1 MFYNIIVRGYG
12 IGYALRKMVAE
23 RPPKDRREITSLGIE
38 NQQLVILFGSHTQC
52 AGFQRIC
59 NCHIEGT

>member
-1 MFYNIIVRGYG
+1 MFYNNNLKGYG
-12 IGYALRKMVAE
+12 KGYVGRKMVAE
-23 RPPKDRREITSLGIE
+23 RPSKDRRGTINLWVE
-38 NQQLVILFGSHTQC
+38 NQRFAILCDSCAQC